1 MKKLSRLMIVL
12 TLAALVFGGVAFTAP
27 TAYAADAPETFNISV
42 YHGINGRSLGLDKA
56 LPVTAEVWK
65 DGAILAFV
73 DLSFK
78 DRFSA
83 DLEPGVYQIR
93 VFADGIGEIPSMGV
107 GPVEI
112 PAGVDVR
119 IQAQLSGGKTPI
131 LNVRVK

>member
-12 TLAALVFGGVAFTAP
+12 TLAALVFGGFAFTAR
-27 TAYAADAPETFNISV
+27 TAYAADTFNISV
-42 YHGINGRSLGLDKA
+42 YHGINGRALGLDKE
-56 LPVTAEVWK
+56 LPVVAEVWK
-65 DGAILAFV
+65 DGQVLANIP
-73 DLSFK
+73 LSFK

-83 DLEPGVYQIR
+83 DLPAGEYQIR
-93 VFADGIGEIPSMGV
+93 LLLGGVEIPSMGV

-119 IQAQLSGGKTPI
+119 IQAQLGAGQTPI